1 VARHLNTLV
10 MMVCGILGSRRVHL
24 PAIANHAP
32 ASGQSESQVM
42 RFRRWLK
49 NESIQGEVYFLP
61 FVEHVLASLC
71 HQTLT
76 LVIDGSAVGQGCV
89 CLMVRVIY
97 KKRAL
102 PLMWVVHKGKKGH
115 FEERLPIEL
124 IQAVHELIP
133 PGSDVVCLG
142 DGEFDGTQW
151 LKTLDQF
158 GWHYACRTAKTAKFY
173 EDGEEF
179 SIRDITPAQGE
190 CSAVAQVQFTQK
202 AYGPVL
208 AVAWWE
214 RHYEEPIYRVSNFSL
229 PEEAC
234 FSYRKRFRIET
245 FFSDQK
251 SRGFNLHKSRL
262 NQPQRVSRLMI
273 ASCLAYLWII
283 YLGAC
288 VLHTPWQKQIHR
300 ADRCDLSLFQLGLR
314 YLDYLLRDGVT
325 LPKVDFAMPQ
335 LM

>member
-1 VARHLNTLV
+1 ML
-10 MMVCGILGSRRVHL
+10 VCGILGSRRSQL
-24 PAIANHAP
+24 PAIAGNVP
-32 ASGQSESQVM
+32 ASGQIESQIM

-49 NESIQGEVYFLP
+49 NESIQAEIYFLP
-61 FVEHVLASLC
+61 FVEHVLGSLS

-76 LVIDGSAVGQGCV
+76 LVIDGSVVGQGCV
-89 CLMVRVIY
+89 CLMVSVIY

-102 PLMWVVHKGKKGH
+102 PLMWVVREGKKGH
-115 FEERLPIEL
+115 FQESMHIEL

-133 PGSDVVCLG
+133 AGSDVVCLG

-151 LKTLDQF
+151 LETLNQF
-158 GWHYACRTAKTAKFY
+158 GWHYACRTAKTAKCY
-173 EDGEEF
+173 DAGEEF
-179 SIRDITPAQGE
+179 TLQDITPAQGQ
-190 CSAVAQVQFTQK
+190 CSGVADVQFTQQ

-214 RHYEEPIYRVSNFSL
+214 RNYDEPIYLVSNFAL
-229 PEEAC
+229 PEEVC
-234 FSYRKRFRIET
+234 FWYRKRFRIET

-251 SRGFNLHKSRL
+251 SRGFHLHKSHLNKPKRL
-262 NQPQRVSRLMI
+262 SRLMM
-273 ASCLAYLWII
+273 ASCLAYIWII

-288 VLHTPWQKQIHR
+288 VIHTPWQKRIHR

-314 YLDYLLRDGVT
+314 YLERLLRDGLR
-325 LPKVDFAMPQ
+325 LPKVNLAMPK